1 MNKHVDILVP
11 GMKQRLYSF
20 KKGKDHLAVWKKPR
34 RPKEM
39 SVEEYKR
46 YPNTIQIREFKKGG
60 VVYMTT
66 LLDCKRYSKHEL
78 KNLYERRWEIE
89 TNLNSI
95 KTTLG
100 MDTLSCKTPSM
111 VRKEIGVYLLG
122 YTIIRELMTQ
132 ACILHNK
139 LPWQVSFKTT
149 VQILEEFVPCLLYH
163 HKKNKTIYNEV
174 LRLIAKRKVGNRSGR
189 VEPRLLKQRRQKFPN
204 LKQPRS
210 IERQK
215 LITLAQERS
224 RTIEND
230 FLEA

>member
-1 MNKHVDILVP
+1 MNKQVDILVP
-11 GMKQRLYSF
+11 GIKQRLYSF
-20 KKGKDHLAVWKKPR
+20 EKGADRLAVWKKPR

-39 SVEEYKR
+39 SVEDYKR
-46 YPNTIQIREFKKGG
+46 YPDTIQIREFKRDG
-60 VVYMTT
+60 VIYMTT
-66 LLDCKRYSKHEL
+66 LLESKRYSKHEL
-78 KNLYERRWEIE
+78 KKLYERRWDIE

-95 KTTLG
+95 KTTMG

-111 VRKEIGVYLLG
+111 VRKEISIHLLA

-132 ACILHNK
+132 ACIHHHQ

-149 VQILEEFVPCLLYH
+149 IQILEEFLPSLLYP
-163 HKKNKTIYNEV
+163 HKKNKMLYNEV
-174 LRLIAKRKVGNRSGR
+174 LRLITTKKVGNRPGR

-204 LKQPRS
+204 LKQARC

-224 RTIEND
+224 RKIESD